1 MSFRCEFNLNGG
13 RRRLVMA
20 QGAQEPF
27 DHVALRL
34 AAYALFWEVEPKVE
48 ISPKHPALA
57 SVEFKPD
64 FIALD
69 EGGGV
74 RLWGECG
81 NVTLNKLDKVA
92 RRFPQARIAALRA
105 SEAEGRRL
113 RSDLRESVDRH
124 ERVEILAFRTEDF
137 AAWRDAVGELTE
149 VFGES
154 TDRSLNLVINQTPL
168 ACDLSAY

>member
-20 QGAQEPF
+20 QGSQEPF

-34 AAYALFWEVEPKVE
+34 AAYALFWGWEPKIEV
-48 ISPKHPALA
+48 SPKHPALA
-57 SVEFKPD
+57 SVEFRPD
-64 FIALD
+64 FIAFD

-74 RLWGECG
+74 KLWGECG

-92 RRFPQARIAALRA
+92 RRFPRARIAALKA
-105 SEAEGRRL
+105 SETEGRKL
-113 RSDLRESVDRH
+113 RSDLKDSVDRQ
-124 ERVEILAFRTEDF
+124 ERVEILAFRPEDF
-137 AAWRDAVGELTE
+137 AVWRNAVVESTE

-154 TDRSLNLVINQTPL
+154 TDRSLNLVINHTPL
-168 ACDLSAY
+168 ACDLAVF